1 VTLMKVKSAVK
12 GSYLTGD
19 KYYISQKC
27 QVTPDPDDMNGLL
40 KVIEMKGLK
49 LFRVFFLN
57 L

>member
-1 VTLMKVKSAVK
+1 MTLMKVKSAVK